1 MISFSLTATC
11 GFGLKIRSAVEK
23 FRLNACL
30 PRDRFFRK
38 PGVKSQR
45 EEEIFTFFV
54 NGIVRHTVI
63 LVRTGFKEGRLV
75 LLGQRHLK
83 YLPVVLSVIVRQNRR
98 LINGFGWLSD
108 LSAERDLMGFDWLIY
123 RLRSVYDGRW

>member
-23 FRLNACL
+23 FRLNA
-30 PRDRFFRK
+30 RDRFFRK
-38 PGVKSQR
+38 TGVKSQR

-63 LVRTGFKEGRLV
+63 LVRTG
-75 LLGQRHLK
+75 LK
-83 YLPVVLSVIVRQNRR
+83 KVV
-98 LINGFGWLSD
+98 
-108 LSAERDLMGFDWLIY
+108 
-123 RLRSVYDGRW
+123 